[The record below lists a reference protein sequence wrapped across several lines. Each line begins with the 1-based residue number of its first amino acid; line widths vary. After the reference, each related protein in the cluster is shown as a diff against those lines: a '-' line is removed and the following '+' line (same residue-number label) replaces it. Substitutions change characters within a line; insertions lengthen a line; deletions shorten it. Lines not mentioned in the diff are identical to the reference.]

1 MTVIGP
7 LNHEA
12 VTVSST
18 AIGITA
24 TVSDGILPAAAL
36 ITVENAAIR
45 YTVDGTTPTA
55 TTGHTA
61 LPGAVFELVDR
72 GEVANFLAIR
82 RDGSDATLKVTPG
95 ADWRP

>member
-55 TTGHTA
+55 TAGHTA
-61 LPGAVFELVDR
+61 LPGAVLELVDR
-72 GEVANFLAIR
+72 GEVTNFLAIR
-82 RDGSDATLKVTPG
+82 RDGSDATIMVTPG